1 MNYHKLFLSLLLNLL
16 LLCGCA
22 HQYVM
27 KLSNGQ
33 VISTPS
39 KPKLK
44 GPNYHYK
51 DALGR
56 ENMIPAGRVTE
67 IEPASMAAEEN
78 QFKASNPKPKHW
90 YWPF

>member
-1 MNYHKLFLSLLLNLL
+1 MRKLWLLMLAW

-27 KLSNGQ
+27 KLTNGLQVTTSN
-33 VISTPS
+33 

-44 GPNYHYK
+44 GAYYYYK
-51 DALGR
+51 GPHR
-56 ENMIPAGRVTE
+56 ETQSVAQSRVLE
-67 IEPASMAAEEN
+67 IEPASMAKQES
-78 QFKASNPKPKHW
+78 QFHPSEPKKKHW